1 MMESAA
7 LIDKIQALTDLE
19 LAVLLSLIAGQHCLI
34 ETESESLHLACQEL
48 QLVSN
53 DASYN
58 ASAKAGSRL
67 RPMALDS
74 QVQSL
79 TAPSP

>member
-1 MMESAA
+1 MMESTV

-19 LAVLLSLIAGQHCLI
+19 LAILLSLVAGQHCLI
-34 ETESESLHLACQEL
+34 ETEPGSLQLACQEL

-53 DASYN
+53 HVSHN
-58 ASAKAGSRL
+58 VNAKAGSRS

-74 QVQSL
+74 QVQLL

>member
-1 MMESAA
+1 MESTE
-7 LIDKIQALTDLE
+7 LIEKIQALTDLE
-19 LAVLLSLIAGQHCLI
+19 LAILLSLVAGQHCLI
-34 ETESESLHLACQEL
+34 ETEPDSIQLAFQEL

-53 DASYN
+53 DASHN
-58 ASAKAGSRL
+58 ASAKAGGRS

-79 TAPSP
+79 TAPNP